1 VLDNGGEP
9 AAFSIDLSD
18 PDLIAFLSKPV
29 DARAR
34 ARALFFL
41 PSRDL
46 PRHLGASD

>member
-18 PDLIAFLSKPV
+18 PDLIAFFSPRPV

-34 ARALFFL
+34 ARAHARPFFL
-41 PSRDL
+41 SSR
-46 PRHLGASD
+46 A